1 MEALARLENVTVK
14 LGGLQMAISG
24 FGWHHRNRP
33 PTSAELAETVGP
45 YYLHCIDHFGAHR
58 CMFESNFP
66 VDKVSCSY
74 TILWNAFKRLS
85 QDYSESDRKALF
97 SGTAQRVYRL

>member
-1 MEALARLENVTVK
+1 
-14 LGGLQMAISG
+14 
-24 FGWHHRNRP
+24 
-33 PTSAELAETVGP
+33 
-45 YYLHCIDHFGAHR
+45 
-58 CMFESNFP
+58 MFESNFP

-74 TILWNAFKRLS
+74 TVLWNAFKRLS